1 MQGDFESLIRVVL
14 ARVKLGDPDRA
25 FLAFALI
32 DQERPSARVLELRT
46 FLNHMIFIL
55 LLLTGKDTVTPVLTN
70 RDDFISYSAICLLF
84 FPIFDFLLEVR

>member
-14 ARVKLGDPDRA
+14 ARVELGDPDRA

-32 DQERPSARVLELRT
+32 DQECPGARVLELRT

-70 RDDFISYSAICLLF
+70 RDYFIFYSAICLLF
-84 FPIFDFLLEVR
+84 FPILDFLLDVR

>member
-14 ARVKLGDPDRA
+14 ARVELGDPDRA
-25 FLAFALI
+25 FLAFTLI
-32 DQERPSARVLELRT
+32 DQERPSASVLELRT

-84 FPIFDFLLEVR
+84 FPILDFLLDVR